1 MYFVVVKLGDFFLDG
16 KMDMNFEGLIV
27 VMGKWV
33 KVMVVWFYFVG
44 FLCKVLD
51 VEEFKKLMF
60 EKLIWICVFM
70 LVGVRYLGV
79 MVGVVEKE
87 YWKEV
92 EDFINEFVG
101 VVEVEK

>member
-1 MYFVVVKLGDFFLDG
+1 M
-16 KMDMNFEGLIV
+16 
-27 VMGKWV
+27 
-33 KVMVVWFYFVG
+33 
-44 FLCKVLD
+44 
-51 VEEFKKLMF
+51 EEFKKLMF